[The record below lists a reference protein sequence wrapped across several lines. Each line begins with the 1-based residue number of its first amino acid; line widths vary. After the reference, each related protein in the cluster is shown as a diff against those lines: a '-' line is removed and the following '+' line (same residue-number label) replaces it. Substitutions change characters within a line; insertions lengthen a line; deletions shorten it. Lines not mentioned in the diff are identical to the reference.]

1 LAHKPFFRRL
11 TEDLLRRSMRRF
23 DAHLRY
29 G

>member
-11 TEDLLRRSMRRF
+11 TEDLLKSSMRRF
-23 DAHLRY
+23 DAHLKE